1 MSRSRQFWL
10 GFALRAAPIAFL
22 FWLYSA
28 GLRAWF
34 QQDDF
39 AWMLL
44 RRTLNTPADWFWGM
58 VTPYAQ
64 GTIRP
69 ISERLF
75 FVWGTEFFFLDPRP
89 MHLVVALTQCA
100 SLLVFFSLLMRL
112 VGNRLAAALG
122 CFVWLVSAGMATPM
136 SWLSTYN
143 QILISFVFLSALRA
157 FILAADTGRR
167 RWLVLSWAAFLLGF
181 GVLEI
186 NVVFPAILTAW
197 LMLYRRDLWR
207 KSLAFWAVA
216 VAYAA
221 VHAAW
226 AAKPGE
232 GVYARHWDLSMVHT
246 YLRYWGSALAGGGV
260 VHEWGWPPQSW
271 IWAAWGIALAVA
283 AVLAARRSDSVT
295 RAGLF
300 GAIWFSAVL
309 GPILP
314 LRDHFSDYYLASAAP
329 GLAMAF
335 ASAALVAWRLA
346 WPARAAIV
354 LALTAHIAL
363 NAAMNLEI
371 TRWRFERGERFR
383 VLVEG
388 LERAVTLHP
397 GKTIFVS
404 GLDHELFWSCF
415 HDKPYVLFGTAQVYL
430 FPGDEKSIS
439 GEPSLGSI
447 THYVAPAALVA
458 RALDAGSGVV
468 YRFDGTVLRN
478 VTQRIRASLP
488 AGWRTSRP
496 EFLDAGLPEWDSLL
510 QDGWYPAEPNRMRWM
525 SRRASLILGCPT
537 VGKQTLFLEGYCP
550 RDAAANPLVLTVW
563 AGKTRLGEV
572 IVDRRQSSFS
582 AELPVPEGA
591 VSGGEAVV
599 RFEASG
605 AIQVPGDARELSVAF
620 GRIGFR

>member
-1 MSRSRQFWL
+1 
-10 GFALRAAPIAFL
+10 
-22 FWLYSA
+22 
-28 GLRAWF
+28 
-34 QQDDF
+34 
-39 AWMLL
+39 MLL

-100 SLLVFFSLLMRL
+100 SLLIFFSLLMRL
-112 VGNRLAAALG
+112 VENRLAATLG
-122 CFVWLVSAGMATPM
+122 CVLWLVSAGMATPM

-143 QILISFVFLSALRA
+143 QILISFVFLAALRA

-167 RWLVLSWAAFLLGF
+167 RWLVLAWAGFLLGF

-197 LMLYRRDLWR
+197 IVLYRRDLWR
-207 KSLAFWAVA
+207 KSLPFWAAA

-221 VHAAW
+221 AHTAW
-226 AAKPGE
+226 ASKPGE

-260 VHEWGWPPQSW
+260 VHEWSWPPQSW
-271 IWAAWGIALAVA
+271 IWAAWGIALTAA
-283 AVLAARRSDSVT
+283 AVLAARRGDPAT

-329 GLAMAF
+329 GLAMVF
-335 ASAALVAWRLA
+335 AATASLAWRMA

-354 LALTAHIAL
+354 LALTAHIAF

-371 TRWRFERGERFR
+371 THWRYERGQRFR

-388 LERAVTLHP
+388 LERAVALHP

-415 HDKPYVLFGTAQVYL
+415 HDKPYVLFGTGQVYL
-430 FPGDEKSIS
+430 LPGDEKSIS

-447 THYVAPAALVA
+447 THYVAPKALVA
-458 RALDAGSGVV
+458 RALDGGSGVV
-468 YRFDGTVLRN
+468 YRFDEATLRN

-488 AGWRTSRP
+488 PAWRTARP
-496 EFLDAGLPEWDSLL
+496 ELLEAGLPEWDSELK
-510 QDGWYPAEPNRMRWM
+510 DGWYPAEPNRMRWM
-525 SRRASLILGCPT
+525 SRRASLTLGVPN
-537 VGKQTLFLEGYCP
+537 GREKTLFLEGYCP
-550 RDAAANPLVLTVW
+550 ENAAARPLALTVW
-563 AGKTRLGEV
+563 AGDVRLGDV
-572 IVDRRQSSFS
+572 VVDRRKSSFA
-582 AELPVPEGA
+582 AEFPVPEKA
-591 VSGGEAVV
+591 ISGGEAVV
-599 RFEASG
+599 RFEANG
-605 AIQVPGDARELSVAF
+605 TIQVPGDARELSVAF
-620 GRIGFR
+620 GRIGFREGPQPAK